1 LGVLSLTG
9 CAGTAAEA
17 AADKNNSH
25 ALYIVSAAIGFVGL
39 SYAAVPLYQA
49 FCQATGYGGTIQ
61 KATVEKFK
69 TMKPVANARPITVY
83 FNADT
88 SDTMPWDFQPEQ
100 HKVKIVP
107 GETALA
113 FYKAFNPAGY
123 PVTGVSTYNVT
134 PMKAGVYFN
143 KIQCF
148 CFEEQRLRPREE
160 IDMPIFFYVDPEFA
174 DDPSMADVRE
184 ITLSYTFFRT
194 GKLDPTTGEYEEE
207 DDSAQQSVPA
217 AAAATPGAQGV
228 VEPAKGQGTA
238 EDVAV
243 WTQQMAKETGVPVT
257 KSSNQR

>member
-1 LGVLSLTG
+1 VS
-9 CAGTAAEA
+9 AEA
-17 AADKNNSH
+17 AKDKNRSH
-25 ALYIVSAAIGFVGL
+25 ALYIASFAIGFVGL

-69 TMKPVANARPITVY
+69 TMKPVENARPITIH

-88 SDTMPWDFQPEQ
+88 SDTMPWEFQPEQ
-100 HKVKIVP
+100 NKVKIVP

-113 FYKAFNPAGY
+113 FYKAFNPAAQ

-194 GKLDPTTGEYEEE
+194 GKLDATTGEYFEEE
-207 DDSAQQSVPA
+207 GANASSATAQGRPSLEPTA
-217 AAAATPGAQGV
+217 AASQADAVLP
-228 VEPAKGQGTA
+228 EPAKGQGTA
-238 EDVAV
+238 EDVAA
-243 WTQQMAKETGVPVT
+243 WTRQMVKQTGVSPI
-257 KSSNQR
+257 SRRNDR